1 MNVKAINYIEQL
13 HGARCEGNWDA
24 VPELVRKVRKHAPE
38 RTCLTLAAETEC
50 AISQATA
57 AGARPSAAQTAEDLE
72 VSNRF
77 PNLAAAIG
85 QESHYQEDRFQAKVC
100 TGWLHWV
107 VGEYSEA
114 LATLPTSLEAEG
126 ISPSSTET
134 ISEWTNLC
142 ALKAGY
148 LQANCFMRTDQ
159 RKEAL
164 LALRSAAPSLE
175 GVWCG
180 HGVRKQLRYWS
191 ELFLTEFCMLS
202 SQAVDHDELNLN
214 DPDSIAGF
222 RAWARYWDIM
232 GAPVTGGVGFKG
244 SVPRRRIWAE
254 YYETLSRILESD
266 LPYVPGHVHSI
277 PSDLPARAQLRME
290 LKQCEAAYRALIL
303 SETTFPRADEDRLEI
318 EEFVKRAMAN
328 WTILCGR
335 GWRDQDLGP
344 GGRAAVSRNVLETLY
359 SAATRTYHSTCILRS
374 LFIVHLAVADFDLAF
389 HAFDS
394 YLDIVKKGK
403 AREHKTGEREAS
415 LDDDGTVLETMA
427 QAIMALCRYGHQEAG
442 EKARQLGAELEDW
455 LSKLPQIRA
464 AENGTN
470 GTSFHL
476 GDEGV
481 NGTRVFVL
489 PHIIALAWQAIGLSH
504 AHWSR
509 ITHEAGSRTE
519 IQSKAIRCLRK
530 SLASEFGRSKDI
542 RSYFSL
548 ALLLAERRELTAAIE
563 LVRSALLCNK
573 GQEESYSLY
582 HGPYWQ
588 ERTLIP
594 VWHLLALLLSARQDF
609 TMASRACE
617 GALEQFK
624 DPSVLFGKA
633 EESFRSDHLKEN
645 AAANGGASGA
655 PTRGLVDDMDDS
667 EKESILEVKMTQLAL
682 VELVEGPDA
691 AVNASSELLS
701 LFSRMFGTLSA
712 RPPVT
717 SSSPTPPAPPATLS
731 ATPPA
736 APKTS
741 ATARSIR
748 GTIFGHRD
756 RLAPGTRQAS
766 NAVSTVSEKSGLPSR
781 PATSDSSLATAAAA
795 AANPSIQ
802 VTESMAMASARG
814 HLRQGSGSQERR
826 RNSLKKR
833 SRSGSRPRP
842 ATSTGPGSH
851 QDTVVDGETFFT
863 PTTEA
868 DQPDFFKSL
877 NKMPHARTPSS
888 GRTKPIAS
896 LHSIKSATSRSSDTT
911 DFTLDVM
918 THASPYVLPLVQCS
932 KEKEK
937 TQRISLLIK
946 IWLTIAGFYRR
957 AGMLDDGRAAVME
970 AQKLLSGIESESC
983 RELSASGATKSAAWA
998 ERRSID
1004 DLWGD
1009 VWSELG
1015 LLGLARGLPYNAKA
1029 DFETALTHSPDHPV
1043 AITELANILLDVYSE
1058 KLLPAPTVP
1067 AMNLFDHAD
1076 RAGSTWPLKT
1086 AQDAVT
1092 ETLPSS
1098 PLGLGPATT
1107 GVPPPLVSPKDGN
1120 DADGVDGVF
1129 SAAATSSTCGQ
1140 LPAPYKAAH
1149 LPLVDR
1155 LSARERASTLL
1166 SGLTRLGTGWDNTD
1180 AWFALARA
1188 HEESGQAE
1196 KAKEVLWWCIELEEA
1211 KGVREW
1217 RSLGNGGYII

>member
-1 MNVKAINYIEQL
+1 MNLKASNYIEKL
-13 HGARCEGNWDA
+13 NGARCEGNWDA

-38 RTCLTLAAETEC
+38 RTCLTLTAETEC
-50 AISQATA
+50 AISQVTA
-57 AGARPSAAQTAEDLE
+57 AGARPSAAQTADDLD
-72 VSNRF
+72 VSSRF
-77 PNLAAAIG
+77 PNLSAAIG
-85 QESHYQEDRFQAKVC
+85 QENHYHEDRYQARVC
-100 TGWLHWV
+100 MGWLYWV
-107 VGEYSEA
+107 VGEYSHA
-114 LATLPTSLEAEG
+114 LATLPSSLEAEG

-142 ALKAGY
+142 ALKSGY
-148 LQANCFMRTDQ
+148 LQANCLMRTDQ

-164 LALRSAAPSLE
+164 LALRSATPSLE
-175 GVWCG
+175 GIWCG

-202 SQAVDHDELNLN
+202 SQAVENDELNLD

-222 RAWARYWDIM
+222 RAWAKYWDIM
-232 GAPVTGGVGFKG
+232 GAPVTGGLGFKG

-254 YYETLSRILESD
+254 YYETLSRILETDMS
-266 LPYVPGHVHSI
+266 YTPGHVHYI

-290 LKQCEAAYRALIL
+290 IKHCEAAYRALIL
-303 SETTFPRADEDRLEI
+303 NETTFPRADEDRLEV
-318 EEFVKRAMAN
+318 EDFVKRVMAN
-328 WTILCGR
+328 WTIICGR
-335 GWRDQDLGP
+335 GWREQDLGP

-359 SAATRTYHSTCILRS
+359 SAATRTYHSTYLLRS
-374 LFIVHLAVADFDLAF
+374 LFCVHLAVADFDLAF
-389 HAFDS
+389 KAFDS

-403 AREHKTGEREAS
+403 AREEKTGHREVS
-415 LDDDGTVLETMA
+415 LDDDGAVLETMA
-427 QAIMALCRYGHQEAG
+427 QAILALCRYGHRVAG

-455 LSKLPQIRA
+455 LSKLPQMKT
-464 AENGTN
+464 AENS
-470 GTSFHL
+470 TSL
-476 GDEGV
+476 NSRDEAIS
-481 NGTRVFVL
+481 GTRTFVS

-530 SLASEFGRSKDI
+530 SLAAEFGRSKDI

-594 VWHLLALLLSARQDF
+594 VWHLLALLLSARQDY

-624 DPSVLFGKA
+624 DASVLFGKTEA
-633 EESFRSDHLKEN
+633 SFRSDHLKEN
-645 AAANGGASGA
+645 TVSNGANSGA
-655 PTRGLVDDMDDS
+655 PARGLVDDMDDS

-682 VELVEGPDA
+682 VELVEGPDV

-701 LFSRMFGTLSA
+701 LYTRMFGALSVQ
-712 RPPVT
+712 PVASST
-717 SSSPTPPAPPATLS
+717 STPLAI
-731 ATPPA
+731 
-736 APKTS
+736 PKTS
-741 ATARSIR
+741 GTARSIR
-748 GTIFGHRD
+748 GTIFGHKTD
-756 RLAPGTRQAS
+756 RLASGTRQAS
-766 NAVSTVSEKSGLPSR
+766 NSVSTIGEKSGLPAR
-781 PATSDSSLATAAAA
+781 PATSDSSVTAAATAAA
-795 AANPSIQ
+795 PSIQ
-802 VTESMAMASARG
+802 VTEANANAS
-814 HLRQGSGSQERR
+814 GSRHSRHGSSSQERR

-833 SRSGSRPRP
+833 NRSGSHQRP
-842 ATSTGPGSH
+842 ATSTGPGTH
-851 QDTVVDGETFFT
+851 QDTMVDGETFFN

-868 DQPDFFKSL
+868 DQPDFFKGL
-877 NKMPHARTPSS
+877 NKIAHTRVPSI
-888 GRTKPIAS
+888 GRTKPVSS
-896 LHSIKSATSRSSDTT
+896 LNSIISVTSKSSDVT
-911 DFTLDVM
+911 DFTIDM
-918 THASPYVLPLVQCS
+918 THASPNVLPLVQLS
-932 KEKEK
+932 KGKEKA
-937 TQRISLLIK
+937 QRLSLLIK

-957 AGMLDDGRAAVME
+957 AGMLDDGRAAVLE
-970 AQKLLSGIESESC
+970 AQKLLQEIESESWK
-983 RELSASGATKSAAWA
+983 ELSAAGATKGAGWA
-998 ERRSID
+998 ERRSVD

-1015 LLGLARGLPYNAKA
+1015 LLGLAKGHPYSAKS

-1058 KLLPAPTVP
+1058 KLLPPPTVP
-1067 AMNLFDHAD
+1067 ALDSADNSD
-1076 RAGSTWPLKT
+1076 RASLAWPRK
-1086 AQDAVT
+1086 AVQEVFA

-1107 GVPPPLVSPKDGN
+1107 NGVSPQSQQN
-1120 DADGVDGVF
+1120 VADDDDDD
-1129 SAAATSSTCGQ
+1129 AAAAAAAAGGSGTYDQ
-1140 LPAPYKAAH
+1140 LPAPYKATK

-1155 LSARERASTLL
+1155 LSARERAFTLL
-1166 SGLTRLGTGWDNTD
+1166 SGLTRLGTGWDNSD

-1188 HEESGQAE
+1188 HEENGQTE
-1196 KAKEVLWWCIELEEA
+1196 KAKEILWWCVELEEA